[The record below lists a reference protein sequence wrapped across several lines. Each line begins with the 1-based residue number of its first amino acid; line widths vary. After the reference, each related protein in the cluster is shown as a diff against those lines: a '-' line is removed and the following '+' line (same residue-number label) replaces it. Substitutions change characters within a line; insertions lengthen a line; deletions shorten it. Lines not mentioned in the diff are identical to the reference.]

1 MENLPE
7 EGFGPPPDIL
17 DVHRARFRAAIVLS
31 NAPLKEQRKDA
42 RRDSISVRNGHA
54 AMSSFLL
61 GHLSDPH
68 LGPMP
73 QPRLRELAGKRA
85 IGYLNWRR
93 KRHLV
98 HRRDILE
105 DIVAD
110 IHAQRPDHI
119 AVTGDLVNIA
129 LPMEFTEARKWLE
142 SVGTPDDVS
151 LVPGNHDA
159 YVRGFRDHFPHAWA
173 EYLRGD
179 EDAPTIDFPYL
190 RRRGPLALI
199 GLSTAIPTAP
209 FMATGRLGHRQREA
223 LAKLLQQTAEEN
235 LFRVLMIHHPPKTSP
250 GRWAA
255 RLHDSDEL
263 LDVIARHGAEL
274 VLHGH
279 DHRYA
284 TVWLDGPRGRIP
296 AIGVPSASAAA
307 LGHNHPAAYNLFSV
321 MREGDAWRCDH
332 RVRGFSGN
340 KLGEIKNERLI

>member
-1 MENLPE
+1 MT
-7 EGFGPPPDIL
+7 
-17 DVHRARFRAAIVLS
+17 
-31 NAPLKEQRKDA
+31 
-42 RRDSISVRNGHA
+42 
-54 AMSSFLL
+54 SFLL
-61 GHLSDPH
+61 AHLSDPH

-98 HRRDILE
+98 HRRDILGE
-105 DIVAD
+105 IVAD
-110 IHAQRPDHI
+110 MHAQRPDHI

-159 YVRGFRDHFPHAWA
+159 YVRGFRDHFPRAWA

-179 EDAPTIDFPYL
+179 EDALRTIDFPYL

-263 LDVIARHGAEL
+263 LDIIAHHGVDL

-279 DHRYA
+279 DHRHA

-321 MREGDAWRCDH
+321 MREGGAWRCDH
-332 RVRGFSGN
+332 RVRGFSDS
-340 KLGEIKNERLI
+340 KLGEIRNERLI